1 MDKPQEITFSDED
14 FLLAE
19 NRHEELIRE
28 LKKIVYTLNE
38 FNEENISEKNLDYNK
53 LLTTF
58 EAISDKSQNETVI
71 LLNGIRDDIIE
82 SNEKLITSLENRL
95 LPDSFSLV
103 RNNYG
108 HVQEV
113 KVNYKSANKIK

>member
-1 MDKPQEITFSDED
+1 MDKPQEITFSEED

-28 LKKIVYTLNE
+28 LKRIVYTLNE

>member
-1 MDKPQEITFSDED
+1 MDKPQEITFSEED

>member
-1 MDKPQEITFSDED
+1 MDKPQEITFSEED

-19 NRHEELIRE
+19 NRHEELIKE
-28 LKKIVYTLNE
+28 LKKIVYSLND
-38 FNEENISEKNLDYNK
+38 FNEENITEQK
-53 LLTTF
+53 LVFDKILTTF
-58 EAISDKSQNETVI
+58 ETISDKSQNELVV
-71 LLNGIRDDIIE
+71 LLNGVRDDIIE
-82 SNEKLITSLENRL
+82 INEKLITSLENRL

-113 KVNYKSANKIK
+113 KVNYKPANKIK